1 VRMARL
7 RSGFARYSIDDLPIG
22 EISMVQ
28 GLMTDVFRP
37 GLREPAREAVRRF
50 RDACGAD
57 LP

>member
-1 VRMARL
+1 MARL
-7 RSGFARYSIDDLPIG
+7 RSGSARHSIDDLPIG
-22 EISMVQ
+22 EISVVQ
-28 GLMTDVFRP
+28 GLATDVFRP